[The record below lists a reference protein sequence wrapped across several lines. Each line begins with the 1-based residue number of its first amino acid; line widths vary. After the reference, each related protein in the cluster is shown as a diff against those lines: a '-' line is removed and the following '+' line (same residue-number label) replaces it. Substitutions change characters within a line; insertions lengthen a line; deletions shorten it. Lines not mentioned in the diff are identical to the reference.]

1 MNKVLFSI
9 IATFFF
15 CSSAVAQSQAHDK
28 VRTHENALIALSF
41 TENSTSQANQ
51 IAMARHAEKANIEK
65 PTINGLSKTF
75 LNMDAHEK
83 AATALSFTEN
93 SQSYAVQR
101 VINQHMARSQTK

>member
-1 MNKVLFSI
+1 
-9 IATFFF
+9 
-15 CSSAVAQSQAHDK
+15 
-28 VRTHENALIALSF
+28 
-41 TENSTSQANQ
+41 
-51 IAMARHAEKANIEK
+51 MARHAEKANIEK